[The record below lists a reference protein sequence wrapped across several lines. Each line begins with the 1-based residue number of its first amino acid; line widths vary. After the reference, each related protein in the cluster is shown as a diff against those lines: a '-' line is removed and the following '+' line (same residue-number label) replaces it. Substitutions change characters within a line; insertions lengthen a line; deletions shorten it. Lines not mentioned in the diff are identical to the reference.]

1 MDTLHELAGKV
12 YYGNDLQSWA
22 EALGIFLLLVVLPFV
37 RLALDRRLR
46 TLQPHQSPSDTLR
59 AIPAL
64 IEQLRG
70 QRSGFA
76 SPGAPIFAQQP
87 PAEGQARMRRP
98 VFQARRLRVYGTAV
112 R

>member
-1 MDTLHELAGKV
+1 
-12 YYGNDLQSWA
+12 
-22 EALGIFLLLVVLPFV
+22 
-37 RLALDRRLR
+37 
-46 TLQPHQSPSDTLR
+46 LQPHQSPTDTLC